1 MPSVIGRAVERCP
14 EEGADTRVSPEPPTR
29 SCLLSSPPQ
38 GPVCSFLR
46 LDKYLEFTQGQRE
59 LVFPGAKRD
68 VLAVGWVS
76 RGVLGQCHPAVGEG
90 EALLD
95 GP

>member
-1 MPSVIGRAVERCP
+1 MERCP
-14 EEGADTRVSPEPPTR
+14 EEGADTRVSPEPPTGF
-29 SCLLSSPPQ
+29 LLSRHRVS
-38 GPVCSFLR
+38 PVCSFLR
-46 LDKYLEFTQGQRE
+46 LDKYLEFTQGHRE

-68 VLAVGWVS
+68 VLEVGWVS
-76 RGVLGQCHPAVGEG
+76 RGVLGQCHPAVREG